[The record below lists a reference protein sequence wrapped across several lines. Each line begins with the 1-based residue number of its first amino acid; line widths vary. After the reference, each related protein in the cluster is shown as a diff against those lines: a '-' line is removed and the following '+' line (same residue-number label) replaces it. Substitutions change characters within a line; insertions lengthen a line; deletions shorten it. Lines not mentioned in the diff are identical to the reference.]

1 VAKEKRFSH
10 WIWPLGIAAAGVG
23 SAALVLLRGCW
34 HRNIGW
40 PVSHDEH
47 YSYVVCTDCGI
58 KRLFDDKL
66 FREYGPYGYDIEE
79 LIAQDRAKHIDRI
92 RRLEAR
98 KKKVVSES
106 AVPKDTE
113 HSEVAV
119 APHV

>member
-1 VAKEKRFSH
+1 
-10 WIWPLGIAAAGVG
+10 
-23 SAALVLLRGCW
+23 
-34 HRNIGW
+34 
-40 PVSHDEH
+40 
-47 YSYVVCTDCGI
+47 VCTDCGI